1 MKERKPYRFWT
12 VSELRY
18 LKKWYG
24 IKPVREIAAH
34 LGRTE
39 TATHTMADKHGVS
52 GRGMRVDTKKHCRNQ
67 LRTLIMHG
75 LSSYEIA
82 RVIKSDAAYV
92 SLIVKRDLPELRDKL
107 LENGKRAFWDSIKRR
122 KAAARNHC

>member
-1 MKERKPYRFWT
+1 MSAKKPYRFWT
-12 VSELRY
+12 VAELRY

-39 TATHTMADKHGVS
+39 TATHTMADKHGIS
-52 GRGMRVDTKKHCRNQ
+52 GRGMRVDTKKHCRNR
-67 LRTLIMHG
+67 LRTLVMHG

-82 RVIKSDAAYV
+82 RVLQTESSYIHV
-92 SLIVKRDLPELRDKL
+92 MVKRDLPDLREQL
-107 LENGKRAFWDSIKRR
+107 LSNGQRAHRDAINRR
-122 KAAARNHC
+122 TRK